1 MKNPTKISLHHRYT
15 RAISSLQHGETL
27 KNVPEKRANMFSRDF
42 SFLPLF
48 FLFILVYFR
57 LLLNGPRSS
66 YIFLFFWGV
75 LEAPLTARVR
85 VCILRNSKIY
95 RTRTE
100 NNTRKFFFTSLS
112 LFSPFYTLKQ
122 STSPRVHGTF
132 RNASAENFFKLLLI
146 LAFLISLARVSESR
160 DIRSYGTMQAREKC
174 FAIYKH

>member
-48 FLFILVYFR
+48 FLFILVYFC

-66 YIFLFFWGV
+66 YIFLFYFWGV

-100 NNTRKFFFTSLS
+100 NNTRKFFFTSVSLSLS
-112 LFSPFYTLKQ
+112 LF
-122 STSPRVHGTF
+122 
-132 RNASAENFFKLLLI
+132 
-146 LAFLISLARVSESR
+146 AFLHTQAKHFTESPWNIS
-160 DIRSYGTMQAREKC
+160 QC
-174 FAIYKH
+174 FGGKLF